1 MIKSK
6 FENQFVYE
14 LLRNT
19 SDAGAGWIG
28 LHRRADKKFYWLD
41 NRTKEVNLFIY
52 FILLAYPTH
61 KNKYVNKDI
70 KDAN

>member
-6 FENQFVYE
+6 FENQFVYD

-28 LHRRADKKFYWLD
+28 LHRRADKKFYCLD

-52 FILLAYPTH
+52 FILLASPTH
-61 KNKYVNKDI
+61 KNKYINKDI
-70 KDAN
+70 NDAN